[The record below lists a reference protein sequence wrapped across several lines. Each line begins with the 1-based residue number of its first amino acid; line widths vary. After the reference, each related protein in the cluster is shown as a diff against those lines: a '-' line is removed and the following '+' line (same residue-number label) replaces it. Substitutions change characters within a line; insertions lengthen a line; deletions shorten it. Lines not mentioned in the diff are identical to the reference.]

1 MRIPWGRESEW
12 RDQRGAALVELSFAI
27 VLLLVV
33 VFGII
38 TFGLIL
44 SFKQGM
50 TQAASDGAR
59 AAAVAPVGDAQAVAA
74 VATARS
80 VEAFDQKCN
89 VAGLICTFGPPRPCA
104 PSAAA
109 RKCMEVELI
118 YDYKNFPLIPRLPL
132 LAALLPDKLT
142 STSDVEVNS

>member
-1 MRIPWGRESEW
+1 MRIPWGRGSEW

-59 AAAVAPVGDAQAVAA
+59 AAAVAPVGDAAAQAKT
-74 VATARS
+74 ATARS
-80 VEAFDQKCN
+80 VAAFDQECN
-89 VAGLICTFGPPRPCA
+89 VAGLTCIFGPPRPCA
-104 PSAAA
+104 PSAVT
-109 RKCMEVELI
+109 RQCMEVELV

-132 LAALLPDKLT
+132 LAALLPDTLT